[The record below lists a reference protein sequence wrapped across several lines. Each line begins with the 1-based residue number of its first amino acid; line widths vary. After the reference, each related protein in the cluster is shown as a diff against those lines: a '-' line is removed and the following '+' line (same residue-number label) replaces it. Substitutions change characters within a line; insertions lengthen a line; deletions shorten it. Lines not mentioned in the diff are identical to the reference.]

1 MASPLLSPASSD
13 PGTPAAPSPHRRPR
27 RFGAHDLPRRVH
39 ALAAMVDAG
48 RLSAT
53 DLTALGQRNLSNTV
67 PDWPAATPATPW
79 CRPSRNLSRV
89 FKLINFLKL
98 HAAPTLGLAVSTHP
112 TISAALTNHYLQH
125 APTATH
131 GSQNRGLAIASF
143 LSPLINRLGLE
154 RIMND
159 PALVQLLPPADPPIK
174 PPWPVICYKYE
185 PTLGRKWFNFQQVA
199 RLPVAE
205 QDTTCAASCICD
217 RYPALIPPGHSHIH
231 TTDISTLVTSANV
244 IKLWG
249 LGTKYRP
256 CQLQG
261 SEMHECLRTELHST
275 FKHALASFASN
286 IEEHLA
292 RPLALRSHGGGGGRH

>member
-1 MASPLLSPASSD
+1 VLRAGAAHLHLLHPGAAALQAGAATADTFSSDDASLPPPSPPPSDDGQPPGFPASSD
-13 PGTPAAPSPHRRPR
+13 PGTPATPGPHRRPR

-39 ALAAMVDAG
+39 ALVALVEAG

-53 DLTALGQRNLSNTV
+53 DLTALGQ
-67 PDWPAATPATPW
+67 
-79 CRPSRNLSRV
+79 RNLSRV

-98 HAAPTLGLAVSTHP
+98 HAAPTLGLAVSTHQ
-112 TISAALTNHYLQH
+112 TICTALTNYYLQH

-143 LSPLINRLGLE
+143 LSPLISRLGLE

-174 PPWPVICYKYE
+174 PPVICYKYE

-205 QDTTCAASCICD
+205 QDTICAASCICD
-217 RYPALIPPGHSHIH
+217 RYPALIPPGQPHSHDHHIH
-231 TTDISTLVTSANV
+231 PGHQRQRHRAVGPGHQVSPLPT
-244 IKLWG
+244 
-249 LGTKYRP
+249 
-256 CQLQG
+256 
-261 SEMHECLRTELHST
+261 
-275 FKHALASFASN
+275 
-286 IEEHLA
+286 A
-292 RPLALRSHGGGGGRH
+292 RL